1 MVFRGGVT
9 MLMSFSYNGR
19 DYVNFDL
26 DDPNTV
32 NELIADGVPAEFID
46 GLKNSHQPLTVEER
60 LEAVES
66 AILALMDLSTL

>member
-1 MVFRGGVT
+1 MVFLGGVT

-46 GLKNSHQPLTVEER
+46 SLKNSHQSLTVEER

-66 AILALMDLSTL
+66 AILALMDLPTL